1 LLAAEVLFM
10 AAKDGVVPKAL
21 AKENTNQ
28 VPSACL
34 WLTNIIVQLLLIL
47 IMFAREAFNLALAL
61 TSAKT
66 LIPYV
71 LSAGFALKLAHSGQ
85 TYESRPQDRR
95 GDLIC
100 AALATVYTVFM
111 LFAGGLKYV
120 LLSAI
125 FFAPGSALFILA
137 RREQRA
143 TLFTSP
149 EWILFLAVIAAAV
162 YGIYGLAIGMITI

>member
-1 LLAAEVLFM
+1 VL
-10 AAKDGVVPKAL
+10 KGL
-21 AKENTNQ
+21 AKENANQ

-47 IMFAREAFNLALAL
+47 TMFAREAFNLALAL

-71 LSAGFALKLAHSGQ
+71 LAAGFALKLAKTGE
-85 TYESRPQDRR
+85 TYDVRPNDRR
-95 GDLIC
+95 SDLIF

-111 LFAGGLKYV
+111 LFTGGLKYV

-137 RREQRA
+137 RREQHA
-143 TLFTSP
+143 KLFTP
-149 EWILFLAVIAAAV
+149 GEWILFLAVVAAAI
-162 YGIYGLAIGMITI
+162 YGVYGLATGTITI